1 MSTIKRKE
9 REKELRREAILS
21 AATDVML
28 EYGLY
33 GLNLDLVAKKS
44 QLAKGTLYL
53 YFKSKEEILA
63 TLTLKA
69 RQSLMAEFLKI
80 YNEEIDPIEKLRK
93 IINANFEF
101 FKKQPLYF
109 DLVSLYE
116 ANHSLNEEE
125 GLYKSSEEIS
135 LLVFNIIS
143 DARESGLIREDITPM
158 TATMNLWAS
167 TVGTLQLIKVR
178 GPLIDE
184 KFGIKNEVL
193 FNSFMEIFIQG
204 ISKK

>member
-28 EYGLY
+28 QYGLY

-63 TLTLKA
+63 TLTLRA
-69 RQSLMAEFLKI
+69 RQSLTTEFLKI
-80 YNEEIDPIEKLRK
+80 HNEEIGPIEKLRK
-93 IINANFEF
+93 VINANFEF

-125 GLYKSSEEIS
+125 ELYKSSEEIS
-135 LLVFNIIS
+135 LLVFKIIS
-143 DARESGLIREDITPM
+143 DARESGLIREDIDPM

-178 GPLIDE
+178 GSLIDE